1 MRNISAAKR
10 DERAEY
16 WKVQRSVGDLAGG
29 HSGKFYESTQTLLA
43 LAGGAIKI

>member
-1 MRNISAAKR
+1 MR

-16 WKVQRSVGDLAGG
+16 WKVQRSVGDLTGG

-43 LAGGAIKI
+43 LAGGAIKDMKLNQS